1 VRKLEAWVRIV
12 RPPIMV
18 ISIVGVS
25 VGALNVTLGRG
36 EPLPL
41 ATYGMTCLMAAL
53 LSAGLM
59 VHNDYYDL
67 PSDRVTRPKK
77 ALPSGAI
84 KASTARDVGFALMA
98 LAVLTGLLVRFP
110 ATGELDVI
118 TALFAALVFLV
129 GLFYN
134 IRGKHTGLL
143 GHAMVALGVG
153 LIPYMGAV
161 PFRDYADMLPLAAG
175 IAVMEVGREIMVC
188 AGDIEGDRAA
198 GFSTLPVRIGQRR
211 SLLVALGFYIA
222 SAPLFFIYLPSI
234 AGHIYGEG
242 WDYGPMGADDSFP
255 VRNTLLDVNMF
266 GTLYFVGA
274 AAFLAAL
281 IALWWLVWRKP
292 VWESFERYIRTG
304 SRMLIFLFQV
314 LLLAEAWA

>member
-1 VRKLEAWVRIV
+1 
-12 RPPIMV
+12 MV

-36 EPLPL
+36 EPLSLP
-41 ATYGMTCLMAAL
+41 TYGMTCLMAAL

-84 KASTARDVGFALMA
+84 RASTARDVGFALMA
-98 LAVLTGLLVRFP
+98 LAVVTGLLVDFP
-110 ATGELDVI
+110 ATGRLDVV

-134 IRGKHTGLL
+134 MRGKHTGLL

-161 PFRDYADMLPLAAG
+161 PFGDYADMLPLAAG

-234 AGHIYGEG
+234 AGRILGNTY
-242 WDYGPMGADDSFP
+242 DCSDFSDPSGPVASSYP
-255 VRNTLLDVNMF
+255 IRNTLLDTHMF
-266 GTLYFVGA
+266 GDLYFIGV

-281 IALWWLVWRKP
+281 IVLWWLVWRKP

-304 SRMLIFLFQV
+304 SRVLIFLFQL

>member
-1 VRKLEAWVRIV
+1 VRTAEAWFRIV
-12 RPPIMV
+12 RPPIV
-18 ISIVGVS
+18 IISVVGVS

-36 EPLPL
+36 EELV
-41 ATYGMTCLMAAL
+41 ASTYGMTCLMAGL
-53 LSAGLM
+53 LAAGLM

-84 KASTARDVGFALMA
+84 KARTARDVGFALMA
-98 LAVLTGLLVRFP
+98 FAVVTGLLVRFP
-110 ATGELDVI
+110 ATGELDIV
-118 TALFAALVFLV
+118 TALIAALVFLV
-129 GLFYN
+129 GLYYN
-134 IRGKHTGLL
+134 IRGKHAGLL
-143 GHAMVALGVG
+143 GHVMVAFGVG

-161 PFRDYADMLPLAAG
+161 PFGDYANMLPLAAG
-175 IAVMEVGREIMVC
+175 IAVMEVGREVMVC

-222 SAPLFFIYLPSI
+222 SAPLFFIYLPTI
-234 AGHIYGEG
+234 AGRIYGEG
-242 WDYGPMGADDSFP
+242 YHWVEGKPWVDEMA
-255 VRNTLLDVNMF
+255 RNTILDLNMF
-266 GTLYFVGA
+266 GNLYFVGA
-274 AAFLAAL
+274 AAFLVAL

-304 SRMLIFLFQV
+304 SRVLIFLFQ
-314 LLLAEAWA
+314 LLLISEAFV

>member
-1 VRKLEAWVRIV
+1 MRII
-12 RPPIMV
+12 RPPIMI

-36 EPLPL
+36 EPLSLP
-41 ATYGMTCLMAAL
+41 TYGMTCLMAAL

-98 LAVLTGLLVRFP
+98 LGVVTGLLVRFP
-110 ATGELDVI
+110 ATGELDVV

-143 GHAMVALGVG
+143 GHAMVAVGVG

-198 GFSTLPVRIGQRR
+198 GFSTLPVRIGQRK
-211 SLLVALGFYIA
+211 SLLVALGFYLA

-234 AGHIYGEG
+234 ASQIPGEG
-242 WDYGPMGADDSFP
+242 YQYPPPNAMGSP
-255 VRNTLLDVNMF
+255 IRNTLLDTNMF
-266 GTLYFVGA
+266 GDLYFVGA
-274 AAFLAAL
+274 AAFLVAL
-281 IALWWLVWRKP
+281 VVLWVLVWRKP

-304 SRMLIFLFQV
+304 SRVLIFLFQV

>member
-1 VRKLEAWVRIV
+1 MRII
-12 RPPIMV
+12 RPPIMI

-36 EPLPL
+36 EPLSL

-98 LAVLTGLLVRFP
+98 LGVVTGLLVRFP
-110 ATGELDVI
+110 ATGELDVV

-198 GFSTLPVRIGQRR
+198 GFSTLPVRIGQRK
-211 SLLVALGFYIA
+211 SLLVALGFYLA
-222 SAPLFFIYLPSI
+222 SAPLFLLYVPPL
-234 AGHIYGEG
+234 AGLVPG
-242 WDYGPMGADDSFP
+242 
-255 VRNTLLDVNMF
+255 LDTAMF
-266 GTLYFVGA
+266 GRLYLVGI

-281 IALWWLVWRKP
+281 IALWWLVWRAP

-304 SRMLIFLFQV
+304 SRLLIFLFQV
-314 LLLAEAWA
+314 LLLTEAWT

>member
-1 VRKLEAWVRIV
+1 MRKLEAWVRII
-12 RPPIMV
+12 RPPIMI

-98 LAVLTGLLVRFP
+98 LGVVTGLLVRFP
-110 ATGELDVI
+110 ATGELDII

-129 GLFYN
+129 GLYYN
-134 IRGKHTGLL
+134 TRGKHTGLL

-198 GFSTLPVRIGQRR
+198 GFSTLPVRIGQRK

-222 SAPLFFIYLPSI
+222 SAPLFFVYLPSI
-234 AGHIYGEG
+234 A
-242 WDYGPMGADDSFP
+242 SRFP
-255 VRNTLLDVNMF
+255 TRGYIQHPIGIENLPLLDAHMF

-281 IALWWLVWRKP
+281 IVLWLLVWRKP

-304 SRMLIFLFQV
+304 SRVLIFLFQV